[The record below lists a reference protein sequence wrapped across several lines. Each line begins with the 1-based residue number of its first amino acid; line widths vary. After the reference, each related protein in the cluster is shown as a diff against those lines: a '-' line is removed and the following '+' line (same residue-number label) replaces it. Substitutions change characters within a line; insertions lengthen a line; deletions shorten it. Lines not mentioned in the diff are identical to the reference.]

1 MINTILLP
9 VGELKTAL
17 TGLHKIINK
26 SAALPVLGCVRISQQ
41 PQGPQIQATNLDEF
55 AQYQMPG
62 NGSNDPDEVVVP
74 FDALNR
80 LVKICSPDET
90 IRIIPRPDNHA
101 TIAYP
106 AGNRL
111 VEQGIEAFPAAD
123 WPAPPAIN
131 GISAAVDSKFQATLK
146 AALDCCSDNASRPM
160 LQGALVDVSN
170 PQAHYVVATDGKHL
184 LAANSFHFGLAQS
197 LLIPNRKFITW
208 AGFLDDGEWRLSAQ
222 QVMEINWLKIQS
234 LHWTCI
240 TRQIEGSYP
249 NWRQVMPSPEGFK
262 TRITLNEEAVKL
274 LREALPK
281 LPGSQEE
288 NQAVTL
294 LVESSE
300 LGVLARSKTCSAWTR
315 IPVAGA
321 TVKGES
327 TRVTINRGYAIK
339 ALKIG
344 LTEIAIQDSCS
355 ALVFSGDGKKMVVMP
370 IRMEGPDEVAVENTA
385 SQACPASPAS
395 ETKPTEPPP
404 AKEPIPQPQPEERK
418 PMLATQTTTQ
428 PTPPAASQGNTP
440 PQKTALQQLD
450 AIRDS
455 LRIVTGGLNDL
466 VKTLAQAQRD
476 KRNTEKEIES
486 IRDSLRSL
494 QKVRI

>member
-1 MINTILLP
+1 MINPILLP

-26 SAALPVLGCVRISQQ
+26 SAALPVLGCVRIRQH
-41 PQGPQIQATNLDEF
+41 PQGPQIQATNLDDY

-62 NGSNDPDEVVVP
+62 SNGSTDPGEVVVP

-90 IRIIPRPDNHA
+90 IGIIPKPDNQA
-101 TIAYP
+101 TIAYQ

-111 VEQGIEAFPAAD
+111 VEQSIEAFPVSD
-123 WPAPPAIN
+123 WPAPPIIN
-131 GISAAVDSKFQATLK
+131 GQPAVLDGKFQATLK
-146 AALDCCSDNASRPM
+146 AALDCCSDNDSRPM

-170 PQAHYVVATDGKHL
+170 PNAHYVVATDGKHL
-184 LAANSFHFGLAQS
+184 LAANSFHFDLAQS

-222 QVMEINWLKIQS
+222 QVMEINWVKIQS
-234 LHWTCI
+234 QHWTCI

-249 NWRQVMPSPEGFK
+249 NWRQVMPPPEGFK
-262 TRITLNEEAVKL
+262 TTITLNEAAVKL

-281 LPGSQEE
+281 LPGGQED

-294 LVESSE
+294 LVEGSE
-300 LGVLARSKTCSAWTR
+300 LWVLARSKSCSAWTR
-315 IPVAGA
+315 IPVTGA

-327 TRVTINRGYAIK
+327 TRVTINRGYAVK

-355 ALVFSGDGKKMVVMP
+355 ALVFTGNGQKMVVMP
-370 IRMEGPDEVAVENTA
+370 IRMEGSDDAAVENT
-385 SQACPASPAS
+385 ASPAS
-395 ETKPTEPPP
+395 ETKPSEPPP
-404 AKEPIPQPQPEERK
+404 AKEPTPQPQPQPQPEEIK
-418 PMLATQTTTQ
+418 TMIATQTTTH
-428 PTPPAASQGNTP
+428 PTAPTVNEGNTP
-440 PQKTALQQLD
+440 PLKTALQQLE